1 MQAIIDKEVEIKKKH
16 ESILGNIQKELEI
29 NQTDKSF
36 VYSLPT
42 INEILDLDRMDSS
55 LYSVEFKEKE
65 YKITNYKHGYTSL
78 TDLGYRGVRGTSL
91 ENNFIKNRIDSDHYI
106 EGFYELII
114 PTNITRYG
122 TVAKTSFIG
131 TSTTLKTIRKGDIIF
146 GGEGYGKGKSFVVI
160 EDANNIA
167 TNYHGIRIVCDKET
181 TLENTIFVKCVLSYL
196 RENGLIDCY
205 GVGGNGGHFA
215 PAYFYLAKIPDFPE
229 DKKADI
235 VKLYYNPC
243 AVYNTCNCSLDD
255 FLSYDSEFN
264 VTAGI
269 HELDK
274 SKRYLEEKLQQAI
287 ENIVNDVKVEITF

>member
-1 MQAIIDKEVEIKKKH
+1 M
-16 ESILGNIQKELEI
+16 
-29 NQTDKSF
+29 
-36 VYSLPT
+36 
-42 INEILDLDRMDSS
+42 
-55 LYSVEFKEKE
+55 
-65 YKITNYKHGYTSL
+65 
-78 TDLGYRGVRGTSL
+78 
-91 ENNFIKNRIDSDHYI
+91 
-106 EGFYELII
+106 
-114 PTNITRYG
+114 
-122 TVAKTSFIG
+122 
-131 TSTTLKTIRKGDIIF
+131 GD
-146 GGEGYGKGKSFVVI
+146 
-160 EDANNIA
+160 
-167 TNYHGIRIVCDKET
+167 CP
-181 TLENTIFVKCVLSYL
+181 
-196 RENGLIDCY
+196 
-205 GVGGNGGHFA
+205 HFA